1 MEVGMAEGPDIGN
14 VIDIEGDVRAA
25 TEKKVK
31 KPKMYKVVLYN
42 DDYTTMEFV
51 VDILISIFN
60 KPRSE
65 ATRIMLDVHKK
76 GKGVCGIYTYDIAI
90 TKVNQV
96 HKFARLYEYPLKS
109 DIEEA

>member
-1 MEVGMAEGPDIGN
+1 MEVGMAEGPDTGN
-14 VIDIEGDVRAA
+14 VIDIEGDVKVA

-65 ATRIMLDVHKK
+65 ATQIMLDVHKK

>member
-1 MEVGMAEGPDIGN
+1 MEVGMAVVPDIDE
-14 VIDIEGDVRAA
+14 VIDIEGDVKVA

-31 KPKMYKVVLYN
+31 KPKMYKVVIYN

-51 VDILISIFN
+51 VDILISVFN

-65 ATRIMLDVHKK
+65 ATQIMLDVHKK
-76 GKGVCGIYTYDIAI
+76 GKGICGVYTYDIAI

-96 HKFARLYEYPLKS
+96 HRFAQLYEFPLKS